1 MLRRLMF
8 VLGLALLI
16 GGFTMP
22 AAAQGNARVRIVH
35 ASPDAPA
42 VDVFVGEQAV
52 ATNVPFFTASD
63 YLDLP
68 AGQARVRVA
77 PTGAGAAAAV
87 IDATLTLAAGQA
99 YTVAAVNPVASIS
112 AEVYQ
117 DNLGAAAANKARVR
131 VYHLSYDAPAVDV
144 KVAGGPT
151 LISNLAFPD
160 ASAEAEVDAGTYD
173 LQVTPAGAGD
183 VVIDLPNTELK
194 AGTYYSVFA
203 AGPLAEIEAELATFT
218 LPEAGGSGS
227 QPHSLPNTGAAENLS
242 ITLLAL
248 GAAALGAGLLLRRR
262 VA

>member
-8 VLGLALLI
+8 ALGLALLAV
-16 GGFTMP
+16 GFTLP

-63 YLDLP
+63 YLELP
-68 AGQARVRVA
+68 AGQARVRIA

-99 YTVAAVNPVASIS
+99 YSVAAVNPVANIS
-112 AEVYQ
+112 AEVFQ
-117 DNLGAAAANKARVR
+117 DNLAAPSASNKARLR

-144 KVAGGPT
+144 KLAGGAT
-151 LISNLAFPD
+151 LIPNLAFPD
-160 ASAEAEVDAGTYD
+160 ASAEAELDAGTYS

-183 VVIDLPNTELK
+183 VVIDLPNTQLQ
-194 AGTYYSVFA
+194 GGLYYSVFA
-203 AGPLAEIEAELATFT
+203 VGPLAEIRAEVETFT
-218 LPEAGGSGS
+218 LPAAGGG
-227 QPHSLPNTGAAENLS
+227 QPHSLPNTGVADNMSLM
-242 ITLLAL
+242 LLAL
-248 GAAALGAGLLLRRR
+248 GAAAIGGGLLLRRR
-262 VA
+262 TA